1 MSAPAAGERGG
12 GVGGRPDNVGILAA
26 DVYFPSTFV
35 AQVSSS
41 SFILLFYVSCP
52 RFFHVPRPSCLCSR
66 PHTLTMRFGMEGVAA
81 ARVVHKFTWLDS
93 DRRTCAF
100 GVSIGLI

>member
-35 AQVSSS
+35 AQVY
-41 SFILLFYVSCP
+41 L
-52 RFFHVPRPSCLCSR
+52 CLCIMPAIGSG
-66 PHTLTMRFGMEGVAA
+66 LTSSLPVLTSTFTVKNGNGMEA
-81 ARVVHKFTWLDS
+81 VVRTKLD
-93 DRRTCAF
+93 R
-100 GVSIGLI
+100 